1 MSGFANG
8 IGGIALLCPDGT
20 ALPPFRGDVAQR
32 KCWVQRR
39 GPRQATK
46 ALLFL
51 LLAAGITFA
60 GHGIYIKA
68 KSALSQVLLAQAFDE
83 RLAGKIDAKP
93 WPWADFTLAARI
105 EAPRLNR
112 SQIVISGASGEAM
125 AFGPGHM
132 TNTPEAGRQG
142 TSVFAAHRDTHF
154 AWLHDVV
161 IGDEIRITNARG
173 ERLDFKVTGT
183 RVARWNDSGINP
195 NAFGKHLALVTCW
208 PFDAKTRGDL
218 RYIVETAL
226 VEPTARP
233 HLAGL

>member
-1 MSGFANG
+1 MSEFANG
-8 IGGIALLCPDGT
+8 IGGISPLCPSST
-20 ALPPFRGDVAQR
+20 ALPSSGGEVALRQS
-32 KCWVQRR
+32 WVQR
-39 GPRQATK
+39 GELRQATK

-83 RLAGKIDAKP
+83 RLAGRIDAKP

-105 EAPRLNR
+105 EAPRLKR
-112 SQIVISGASGEAM
+112 SQIVISGSSGEAM

-132 TNTPEAGRQG
+132 TNTPEAGKEG

-154 AWLHDVV
+154 AWLRDLV
-161 IGDEIRITNARG
+161 IGDEIHITNVRG
-173 ERLDFKVTGT
+173 ESLSFKVTGT
-183 RVARWNDSGINP
+183 RVAKWNDSGINP

-218 RYIVETAL
+218 RYIVETVR
-226 VEPTARP
+226 VEPTAHP